1 MLENLYFKVCIYGGF
16 VNRHWSNNLF
26 ILFFFTLTIS
36 STFIAHVCDRLTYNY
51 VKDNSFRKN
60 MNQIGPTNDQNN
72 IQLEDQELSEG
83 QKELLKIPL
92 NAVRISL
99 MSFLPL
105 MILPIIILIIGDN
118 VLPPITKYHIGATIT
133 CMVQGSKII
142 VILTYL
148 HKATEANQA
157 EISQAKRRADM
168 QEWERLNS
176 FKAKQLRQQ
185 TQAQAQPSGPQ
196 PSTSSSASQDAGSL
210 PPPRNQRQILDP
222 EVLEAIMEEESS
234 V

>member
-1 MLENLYFKVCIYGGF
+1 MQSTYLSKVCVFGGN
-16 VNRHWSNNLF
+16 VDKHWSNNLRLTHF
-26 ILFFFTLTIS
+26 LTI
-36 STFIAHVCDRLTYNY
+36 TFSGTLIAFFCDRLTYLY
-51 VKDNSFRKN
+51 VKENTFRR
-60 MNQIGPTNDQNN
+60 NQNQVGPSNHQHN
-72 IQLEDQELSEG
+72 IQAEDQGLSDH
-83 QKELLKIPL
+83 QRELLKIPL

-105 MILPIIILIIGDN
+105 MILHILIVILGDNVISPITKLQIVNIIMCMIQSSKIIIIL
-118 VLPPITKYHIGATIT
+118 T
-133 CMVQGSKII
+133 C
-142 VILTYL
+142 L

-157 EISQAKRRADM
+157 EISQAKRRADR

-185 TQAQAQPSGPQ
+185 TQAQAQSSGPQ

-210 PPPRNQRQILDP
+210 PPPRNQRQILDA

>member
-1 MLENLYFKVCIYGGF
+1 MSNIHFIVGLCIGL
-16 VNRHWSNNLF
+16 SC
-26 ILFFFTLTIS
+26 TL
-36 STFIAHVCDRLTYNY
+36 IANVCDRLTYNY
-51 VKDNSFRKN
+51 VKCNTFGRN
-60 MNQIGPTNDQNN
+60 QNQIGPASGQPN
-72 IQLEDQELSEG
+72 IEAADQELSDQ

-92 NAVRISL
+92 NAVRFSL
-99 MSFLPL
+99 ITVLPL
-105 MILPIIILIIGDN
+105 MFFAALRLLINDNLMRMTIILSFLCI
-118 VLPPITKYHIGATIT
+118 
-133 CMVQGSKII
+133 MQGSRI
-142 VILTYL
+142 VIILTCL

-157 EISQAKRRADM
+157 EISQAKRRADR

-185 TQAQAQPSGPQ
+185 TQAQAQASGPQ

-210 PPPRNQRQILDP
+210 PPLRNQRQILDP